1 MICNGRLLNSLTDVC
16 RLDGD
21 SDSIH
26 LRSLVE
32 THRRELMFDVLA
44 SRFFVFSES
53 VTGES
58 SARSSARVPAHMWC
72 HLLWSTLQA
81 RTRGKISQKQLVARQ
96 LVISVCREV
105 CLWCHQNLSFNQ
117 MTPVCCYD
125 IIIFLTFL
133 LKSFKLSV
141 VFKIFLLTPI
151 NTKLEILGV
160 LERRHFDDLF
170 NVAVHCLV

>member
-1 MICNGRLLNSLTDVC
+1 M
-16 RLDGD
+16 
-21 SDSIH
+21 
-26 LRSLVE
+26 
-32 THRRELMFDVLA
+32 
-44 SRFFVFSES
+44 
-53 VTGES
+53 
-58 SARSSARVPAHMWC
+58 
-72 HLLWSTLQA
+72 
-81 RTRGKISQKQLVARQ
+81 
-96 LVISVCREV
+96 
-105 CLWCHQNLSFNQ
+105 NLSFNQ

-125 IIIFLTFL
+125 IIIFFTFL